1 MKIQTSLSSLLSVF
15 LRGLGGL
22 PVCARKPRAVEVIAV
37 VHVGQPPGLV
47 QGDKKRSNWVDQ
59 MEDIW
64 CSISN
69 PIPTSLSL
77 SHTHAHTPTH
87 THTFKAG
94 LPILYTENFN
104 PVFISTSSYLRE
116 ILRLWNFSI
125 TCIVFWGTFFKS
137 VKVSVNP
144 GLVIQHV
151 QILEPPLRT
160 SWKDSSSTDFSGMP
174 LRFSQF
180 QMRSR
185 NAYLGLLL
193 LLLLIP

>member
-1 MKIQTSLSSLLSVF
+1 MLNLIKNLSGGREACRRPVTFSWRQISSWECSRNESPDLTLLSSFGLLGV
-15 LRGLGGL
+15 L
-22 PVCARKPRAVEVIAV
+22 PVCDRKPRAVEVIAV
-37 VHVGQPPGLV
+37 VHVGQPPSLV

-69 PIPTSLSL
+69 PIPLPLSLFLSLSL
-77 SHTHAHTPTH
+77 THTHTHTD

-94 LPILYTENFN
+94 LLILYTENFN

-125 TCIVFWGTFFKS
+125 TCIVFCGIFFKS

-151 QILEPPLRT
+151 QIL
-160 SWKDSSSTDFSGMP
+160 
-174 LRFSQF
+174 
-180 QMRSR
+180 
-185 NAYLGLLL
+185 
-193 LLLLIP
+193 